1 MCRTTDKLFLVVAA
15 HGLAK
20 LDVFN
25 LPDPYAVIIIDSKQ
39 THVTSVIK
47 KTLTPYWNEHFDV
60 SVVFVFRSAL
70 SLVLIFYNQHPVL

>member
-1 MCRTTDKLFLVVAA
+1 MCRNNAKLFLVVAA

-20 LDVFN
+20 LDVLS
-25 LPDPYAVIIIDSKQ
+25 LPDPYAVIIIDSEQ

-47 KTLTPYWNEHFDV
+47 ETLNPYWNEHFDV

-70 SLVLIFYNQHPVL
+70 SLVLIFYD